1 MKTLTTPKRH
11 KGKEKVP
18 KPKEELPKH
27 IDFHSSSKSSGDVYS
42 LVLPLNQTKKKK
54 KRENTCPR
62 MSRGGQVSQDTKGGK
77 SKIEGQNIERI
88 LALL

>member
-1 MKTLTTPKRH
+1 MKGLLPPSLEQKEKPRQTWARLQVKTLATPQKN

-42 LVLPLNQTKKKK
+42 LVLPLNQTKKGKK
-54 KRENTCPR
+54 
-62 MSRGGQVSQDTKGGK
+62 
-77 SKIEGQNIERI
+77 GQNMP
-88 LALL
+88 